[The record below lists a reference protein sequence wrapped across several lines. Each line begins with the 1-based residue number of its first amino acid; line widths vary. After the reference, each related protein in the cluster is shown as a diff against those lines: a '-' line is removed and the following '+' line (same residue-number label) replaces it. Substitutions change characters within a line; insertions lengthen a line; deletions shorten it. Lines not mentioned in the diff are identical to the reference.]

1 MTNTKFTY
9 AGKGFLN
16 SIITFFICS
25 SFFLIFLYI
34 GYKIPIPQIKI
45 IFYLLNF
52 IFVIVTCILFFI
64 NNSNYF
70 KSKANI
76 LFQTMIIKS
85 TGALI
90 DDNST
95 PLFPYYNNN
104 NIIFSSIDLI
114 NGDNFL
120 LFLQYYLNPI
130 NNNSY
135 SKNEYIKINDG
146 THEFKNK
153 QFKNKEEYALF
164 YYNTIISIICNNYLN
179 ENNHL
184 NEPDDKNI
192 YKDYEINNAILAYII
207 LYNISE
213 KQVNNG
219 QKLLY
224 IKKIEDI
231 YYIGRGLISNNILK
245 TPTDFESTDTWNDYG
260 YFPHKR
266 TVLLPD
272 NAMIKLD
279 DFYYVVKMKMKL
291 NFNNIS
297 DTSPVIT
304 DLIQSSNIENFI
316 LKLKNKYI
324 NPDIFK
330 SINQQIYTNQKPV
343 YNLILDLQFIEK

>member
-1 MTNTKFTY
+1 MT
-9 AGKGFLN
+9 
-16 SIITFFICS
+16 SC
-25 SFFLIFLYI
+25 
-34 GYKIPIPQIKI
+34 
-45 IFYLLNF
+45 YL
-52 IFVIVTCILFFI
+52 V
-64 NNSNYF
+64 
-70 KSKANI
+70 
-76 LFQTMIIKS
+76 
-85 TGALI
+85 
-90 DDNST
+90 
-95 PLFPYYNNN
+95 
-104 NIIFSSIDLI
+104 
-114 NGDNFL
+114 
-120 LFLQYYLNPI
+120 
-130 NNNSY
+130 
-135 SKNEYIKINDG
+135 
-146 THEFKNK
+146 
-153 QFKNKEEYALF
+153 
-164 YYNTIISIICNNYLN
+164 
-179 ENNHL
+179 
-184 NEPDDKNI
+184 

-291 NFNNIS
+291 NFTNIS
-297 DTSPVIT
+297 DTSSVIT
-304 DLIQSSNIENFI
+304 DLIKSSNIENFI

-330 SINQQIYTNQKPV
+330 SINQQIYTNQKLV